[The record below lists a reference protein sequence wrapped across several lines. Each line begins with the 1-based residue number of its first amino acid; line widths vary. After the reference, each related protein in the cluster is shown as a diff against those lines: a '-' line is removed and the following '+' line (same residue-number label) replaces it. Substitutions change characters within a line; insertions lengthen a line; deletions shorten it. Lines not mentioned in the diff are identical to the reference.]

1 MKSIYSYL
9 FTAFYNWLRDGGANP
24 RIMVDATKPGVVV
37 PREYVSNDM
46 ILISIYYLYVS
57 DFEILP
63 DKITFYTKFK
73 GKKEYVAIPYNAMT
87 ELVCSDNGIS
97 IPLSMWMA
105 SIDMACRQYGE
116 DESAVTEDEHST
128 ELPPNPSAINFSI
141 TSDSENSMPSDIKT
155 LKTRKLQP
163 KINPNF
169 TMLDS

>member
-9 FTAFYNWLRDGGANP
+9 FTAFYNWLRDSGANP

-73 GKKEYVAIPYNAMT
+73 GKKEYVAIPYSAMT

-105 SIDMACRQYGE
+105 SIDMACRQYVEDDSALDE
-116 DESAVTEDEHST
+116 DEDDDDDFGDKFKLFDESEDDDGKDE
-128 ELPPNPSAINFSI
+128 
-141 TSDSENSMPSDIKT
+141 
-155 LKTRKLQP
+155 
-163 KINPNF
+163 
-169 TMLDS
+169 

>member
-9 FTAFYNWLRDGGANP
+9 FTAFYNWLRDSGANP
-24 RIMVDATKPGVVV
+24 RIMVDATKPGVVG
-37 PREYVSNDM
+37 NDM

-87 ELVCSDNGIS
+87 ELVCSDSGIS
-97 IPLSMWMA
+97 IPLSMWMS

-116 DESAVTEDEHST
+116 DDSAFAESEEESDK
-128 ELPPNPSAINFSI
+128 SAITFSI
-141 TSDSENSMPSDIKT
+141 TSDSENSSPSDAKE
-155 LKTRKLQP
+155 RKSQP
-163 KINPNF
+163 KVDPNF
-169 TMLDS
+169 TMLD

>member
-9 FTAFYNWLRDGGANP
+9 FTAFYNWLRDSGANP

-87 ELVCSDNGIS
+87 ELVSFPS
-97 IPLSMWMA
+97 IPVKVTLDEWIEISKYYSTPGSSTFINGVLDKIVA
-105 SIDMACRQYGE
+105 SL
-116 DESAVTEDEHST
+116 TEEGR
-128 ELPPNPSAINFSI
+128 
-141 TSDSENSMPSDIKT
+141 IKKSGRG
-155 LKTRKLQP
+155 L
-163 KINPNF
+163 I
-169 TMLDS
+169 

>member
-1 MKSIYSYL
+1 MKSINSYL
-9 FTAFYNWLRDGGANP
+9 FTAFYNWLRDSGANP

-46 ILISIYYLYVS
+46 ILISVYYLYVS

-63 DKITFYTKFK
+63 DKITFYTKFR

-105 SIDMACRQYGE
+105 SIDMACRQYGD
-116 DESAVTEDEHST
+116 DEGILEEETV
-128 ELPPNPSAINFSI
+128 PPQTKENAISFSL
-141 TSDSENSMPSDIKT
+141 TSDSENSMPRDAKE
-155 LKTRKLQP
+155 LKARKDQP
-163 KINPNF
+163 KVNPNF
-169 TMLDS
+169 TILD

>member
-9 FTAFYNWLRDGGANP
+9 FTAFYNWLRDSGANP

-73 GKKEYVAIPYNAMT
+73 GKKEYVAIPYSAMT

-105 SIDMACRQYGE
+105 SIDMACRQYVEDDSALDE
-116 DESAVTEDEHST
+116 DEDDDEQSNIT
-128 ELPPNPSAINFSI
+128 FSI
-141 TSDSENSMPSDIKT
+141 TSDSVNSRPSDAKEIKA
-155 LKTRKLQP
+155 RKVQP
-163 KINPNF
+163 KVNPNF
-169 TMLDS
+169 TMLD

>member
-9 FTAFYNWLRDGGANP
+9 FTAFYNWLRDSGANP

-87 ELVCSDNGIS
+87 ELVCSDSGIS
-97 IPLSMWMA
+97 IPLSMWMS

-116 DESAVTEDEHST
+116 DDSAFAEDEEESAK
-128 ELPPNPSAINFSI
+128 SAITFSI
-141 TSDSENSMPSDIKT
+141 TSDSENSSPSDAKE
-155 LKTRKLQP
+155 RKGQP
-163 KINPNF
+163 KVDPNF
-169 TMLDS
+169 TMLD